1 MSRKCL
7 SQGFVQGY
15 TGDGKGDT
23 TCALGL
29 AQRALDQGFQVFI
42 EF

>member
-1 MSRKCL
+1 MSRECL

-15 TGDGKGDT
+15 SGDGKGKT

-29 AQRALDQGFQVFI
+29 ALRALDQGFQVFI
-42 EF
+42 EW